1 MKTHKTPISKGL
13 SYLAL
18 ALPLLFGAPII
29 ITVGFKALSKDGVLW
44 ILIIGIILAIIA
56 MIITALGVK
65 NITKSFFDN
74 DK

>member
-18 ALPLLFGAPII
+18 ALPLLFGAPIV

>member
-1 MKTHKTPISKGL
+1 MKTVKTPISKGL

-18 ALPLLFGAPII
+18 ALPLLFGAPIV

-44 ILIIGIILAIIA
+44 ILVIGIILAIIA
-56 MIITALGVK
+56 MIITALGIK
-65 NITKSFFDN
+65 NITKSLFEN